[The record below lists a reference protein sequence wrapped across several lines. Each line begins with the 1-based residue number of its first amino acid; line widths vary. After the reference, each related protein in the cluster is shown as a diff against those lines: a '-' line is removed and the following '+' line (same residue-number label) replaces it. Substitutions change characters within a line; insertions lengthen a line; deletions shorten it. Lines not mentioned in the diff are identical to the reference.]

1 MISNIVLQ
9 DPIVFYGYIIEVQ
22 QISSKKCALVCSARG
37 SVKSEKKAKDSLY
50 FFIDKG
56 YGFSPLR
63 KL

>member
-37 SVKSEKKAKDSLY
+37 SVKSEKKAKD
-50 FFIDKG
+50 
-56 YGFSPLR
+56 
-63 KL
+63 